1 MDFNELIQTDPEQ
14 AKEVVRASLRSKVFD
29 YLDSYKLD
37 EGFGADRGFRGVNG
51 ARHRENDEGHGKNSG
66 PGELEPIGKYK
77 HPVTGKLTDKFRNTK
92 TGETKWLG
100 DK

>member
-1 MDFNELIQTDPEQ
+1 MNLLEQTEEQ
-14 AKEVVRASLRSKVFD
+14 AKNTILTSLTEKALSF
-29 YLDSYKLD
+29 LDNYKSEELN
-37 EGFGADRGFRGVNG
+37 EGFGTDRGFRGVNG
-51 ARHRENDEGHGKNSG
+51 SRRREPDEGHGKNSG

-100 DK
+100 EE